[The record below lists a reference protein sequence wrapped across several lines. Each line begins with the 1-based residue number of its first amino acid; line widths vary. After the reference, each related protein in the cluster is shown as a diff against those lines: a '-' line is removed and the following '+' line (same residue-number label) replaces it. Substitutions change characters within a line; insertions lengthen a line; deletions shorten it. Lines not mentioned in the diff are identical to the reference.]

1 MLLLLKEI
9 IMIKIV
15 QINEYKTAIKNI
27 QGNNV
32 EAGVT
37 YIDKAYNTSFSYKL
51 ALKICKLNLQ
61 KRTLKIAEENLK
73 YVKDAAERMER
84 QFNGES

>member
-1 MLLLLKEI
+1 METEFK
-9 IMIKIV
+9 
-15 QINEYKTAIKNI
+15 
-27 QGNNV
+27 NV
-32 EAGVT
+32 ELRETMQEVEDVMQYY

-73 YVKDAAERMER
+73 YVKNAAERMER

>member
-1 MLLLLKEI
+1 MEI
-9 IMIKIV
+9 EFK
-15 QINEYKTAIKNI
+15 
-27 QGNNV
+27 NV
-32 EAGVT
+32 ELRETMQEVEDVMQH
-37 YIDKAYNTSFSYKL
+37 YFINKAYNTSFSYKL
-51 ALKICKLNLQ
+51 AFKICKLNLQ

>member
-1 MLLLLKEI
+1 METEFK
-9 IMIKIV
+9 
-15 QINEYKTAIKNI
+15 
-27 QGNNV
+27 NV
-32 EAGVT
+32 ELRETMQEVEDVMQYY
-37 YIDKAYNTSFSYKL
+37 YIDKAYSTSFSYKL

>member
-1 MLLLLKEI
+1 MEI
-9 IMIKIV
+9 EFK
-15 QINEYKTAIKNI
+15 
-27 QGNNV
+27 NV
-32 EAGVT
+32 ELRETMQEVEDVMQ
-37 YIDKAYNTSFSYKL
+37 YYFINKAYNTSFSYKL

-73 YVKDAAERMER
+73 YVKDTAERMER